1 MPHEQLILVTGA
13 NGLVGSRLLARLAA
27 EGGHDVLA
35 VGRGML
41 RDPAPPRVRYVDL
54 DLLRP
59 DSLQAL
65 IEREEPAAIL
75 HAAAMTDVDA
85 CERDPASARLVN
97 ELAAAA
103 AAAGARRVSARLVAL
118 PTDHVFDGEAGPY
131 GEEGRPN
138 PRGVYAVTKLA
149 GERAGQELLPSASIA
164 RVAVAV
170 SGRRG
175 AKKTFASA
183 GADTFAQGKEV
194 KAFHDQ
200 IVSPTLADNAA
211 EMVLGILRKGGPG
224 VFHCSGATALSR
236 VDFCLRL
243 ARKMGADER
252 LVLPVA
258 LAEARLPA
266 PRPLRCALKG
276 DKVKRLLGEGV
287 PLDIGTALDRFL
299 EERKE
304 GGGR

>member
-1 MPHEQLILVTGA
+1 MPHERSILVTGA

-41 RDPAPPRVRYVDL
+41 RDPAPPRVRYVEL

-97 ELAAAA
+97 ELATAA

-118 PTDHVFDGEAGPY
+118 STDYVFDGEAGPY
-131 GEEGRPN
+131 GEEARPN

-149 GERAGQELLPSASIA
+149 GERAVQELLPSASIA
-164 RVAVAV
+164 RVAVIF

-183 GADTFAQGKEV
+183 AADAFAQGKEV
-194 KAFHDQ
+194 KVFHDQ

-211 EMVLGILRKGGPG
+211 EMVLGILRKGGPCAAGASHPARPEHRTAACWSARLTG
-224 VFHCSGATALSR
+224 VQEGS
-236 VDFCLRL
+236 V
-243 ARKMGADER
+243 E
-252 LVLPVA
+252 
-258 LAEARLPA
+258 LAE
-266 PRPLRCALKG
+266 
-276 DKVKRLLGEGV
+276 LLLSV
-287 PLDIGTALDRFL
+287 LHA
-299 EERKE
+299 
-304 GGGR
+304 